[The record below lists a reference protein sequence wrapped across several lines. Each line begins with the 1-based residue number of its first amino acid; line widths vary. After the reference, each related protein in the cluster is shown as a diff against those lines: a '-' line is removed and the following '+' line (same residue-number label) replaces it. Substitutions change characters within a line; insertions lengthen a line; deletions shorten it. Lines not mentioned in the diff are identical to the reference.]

1 MAVSERVHGGEI
13 GSTAS
18 RSAERALD
26 WLNLCV
32 ANIQTGFGPFIAV
45 YLTTQGWTQTAI
57 GIALSV
63 GTITSMASQVP
74 AGALV
79 DAAPRKS
86 IAAGFSILA
95 FTLSALMFALWPVP
109 LSVYLAEVLHGFSSC
124 TLGPAIAA
132 ISIAVAGRAALGLR
146 LGRNARYASI
156 GSALGAALMGLC
168 GYYISNAAIFFLTA
182 ALTLPALVTLVPLSR
197 IDERTLEPGRHC
209 APQRERIRH
218 LLSDR
223 RLLIFACCAMLF
235 TLGNAGV
242 LPLASTEIT
251 RRAGG
256 VASLLIAGCI
266 VLPQLI
272 VALIS
277 PRIGALTESR
287 GRRWVMLV
295 GFSMLPL
302 RCLLL
307 AFVTSPPLMMLV
319 QAFDGVAAAAFG
331 VLVPLVTSDVAG
343 RSGHYN
349 LSLGFVGFAIGI
361 GGTLGTPLAGFMADS
376 FGDPVAF
383 ASLGA
388 IGLVV
393 ALLVLA
399 AMPETRP
406 PR

>member
-1 MAVSERVHGGEI
+1 
-13 GSTAS
+13 
-18 RSAERALD
+18 
-26 WLNLCV
+26 
-32 ANIQTGFGPFIAV
+32 
-45 YLTTQGWTQTAI
+45 
-57 GIALSV
+57 
-63 GTITSMASQVP
+63 
-74 AGALV
+74 
-79 DAAPRKS
+79 
-86 IAAGFSILA
+86 
-95 FTLSALMFALWPVP
+95 
-109 LSVYLAEVLHGFSSC
+109 
-124 TLGPAIAA
+124 
-132 ISIAVAGRAALGLR
+132 
-146 LGRNARYASI
+146 
-156 GSALGAALMGLC
+156 
-168 GYYISNAAIFFLTA
+168 
-182 ALTLPALVTLVPLSR
+182 
-197 IDERTLEPGRHC
+197 
-209 APQRERIRH
+209 
-218 LLSDR
+218 
-223 RLLIFACCAMLF
+223 
-235 TLGNAGV
+235 
-242 LPLASTEIT
+242 
-251 RRAGG
+251 